1 MKREKWLSAAVALCF
16 AGRGVLLAGPQQ
28 NSAADTSSDAHADD
42 VPKNLNNDTPARVG
56 AVMQQT
62 GVSLLKASIS
72 VRADA
77 SQAKLS
83 DVSFFAVK
91 MPDPHVLKKHDLV
104 TIIIREESEISSQSN
119 KDVKKEADLTAK
131 LDQFIQLDLKKF
143 AIRGFTQSQSPAD
156 IDINGVREFKGNGE
170 LDRTDSLTAR
180 ITAEVLDVK
189 PNGTLV
195 LQARKTI
202 KTDEEEQQF
211 ILSGIC
217 RVEDVATDN
226 TVLSTQIFDL
236 DLQKNHKGDV
246 KDAVTKGWLPRLMQ
260 LVNPF

>member
-1 MKREKWLSAAVALCF
+1 
-16 AGRGVLLAGPQQ
+16 
-28 NSAADTSSDAHADD
+28 
-42 VPKNLNNDTPARVG
+42 
-56 AVMQQT
+56 
-62 GVSLLKASIS
+62 
-72 VRADA
+72 
-77 SQAKLS
+77 
-83 DVSFFAVK
+83 
-91 MPDPHVLKKHDLV
+91 
-104 TIIIREESEISSQSN
+104 
-119 KDVKKEADLTAK
+119 
-131 LDQFIQLDLKKF
+131 
-143 AIRGFTQSQSPAD
+143 
-156 IDINGVREFKGNGE
+156 
-170 LDRTDSLTAR
+170 
-180 ITAEVLDVK
+180 VLDVK

>member
-16 AGRGVLLAGPQQ
+16 AGRGILLAGPH
-28 NSAADTSSDAHADD
+28 DGGSDAGSDGHVDD
-42 VPKNLNNDTPARVG
+42 TTKNLNNDTPARVG
-56 AVMQQT
+56 EMMQQT
-62 GVSLLKASIS
+62 GGSLLKASFA
-72 VRADA
+72 VRADP

-91 MPDPHVLKKHDLV
+91 TPEPHVLKKHDLV
-104 TIIIREESEISSQSN
+104 TIIIREESEITSQSN

-143 AIRGFTQSQSPAD
+143 AIKGFTQSQSPAD

-170 LDRTDSLTAR
+170 MDRTDSLTAR

-189 PNGTLV
+189 PNGTMV

-217 RVEDVATDN
+217 RVEDVNADN

-246 KDAVTKGWLPRLMQ
+246 KDAITKGWLPRLMQ